1 MVNQEDGMKYSH
13 GSNKYVDCKCPN
25 CGFEKQVMV
34 SNLCRKGFKCP
45 ICSDGISYPEK
56 FILHLLQ
63 EKSVN
68 FIFQLSRKHFSW
80 CEQYR
85 YDFYL
90 VDYEA
95 IIEVHGSQHYNTP
108 FRFKEANT
116 LSNTKTNDNIKMKLA
131 IANGIYKE
139 KYIVI
144 DGRNKDKDW
153 MVNSILNSKLAEL
166 INLDDVNWEEID
178 KKCHGSI
185 LIDICS
191 YYDKHHPITT
201 IEIANNF
208 NISRDSVV
216 RYLNIGYKYGF
227 CSYNSKQSRI
237 EAGGKGNM
245 IVKKLLSRKVD
256 VYKDGVF
263 IKSYD
268 SAKELY
274 RNSML
279 DYGIQFGYAS
289 ICEVCRGVT
298 KKHHGYVFK
307 YRKEDE
313 K

>member
-1 MVNQEDGMKYSH
+1 MVNKEDGMKYSH

-45 ICSDGISYPEK
+45 ICSDGISY
-56 FILHLLQ
+56 
-63 EKSVN
+63 
-68 FIFQLSRKHFSW
+68 
-80 CEQYR
+80 
-85 YDFYL
+85 
-90 VDYEA
+90 
-95 IIEVHGSQHYNTP
+95 
-108 FRFKEANT
+108 
-116 LSNTKTNDNIKMKLA
+116 
-131 IANGIYKE
+131 KE

-166 INLDDVNWEEID
+166 IDLDDVNWEKID
-178 KKCHGSI
+178 IKCHGSI

-191 YYDKHHPITT
+191 YYDKHQPIST
-201 IEIANNF
+201 IEIANKF
-208 NISRDSVV
+208 SISRNSVV

-227 CSYNSKQSRI
+227 CSYNSKQARI
-237 EAGGKGNM
+237 EAGTKGNM
-245 IVKKLLSRKVD
+245 ISKKLLSRKVD
-256 VYKDGVF
+256 VFKDGVF

-274 RNSML
+274 RRSIL
-279 DYGIQFGYAS
+279 DYGIQFCYVS
-289 ICEVCRGVT
+289 ICAVCRGVT

-307 YRKEDE
+307 YRKEYE